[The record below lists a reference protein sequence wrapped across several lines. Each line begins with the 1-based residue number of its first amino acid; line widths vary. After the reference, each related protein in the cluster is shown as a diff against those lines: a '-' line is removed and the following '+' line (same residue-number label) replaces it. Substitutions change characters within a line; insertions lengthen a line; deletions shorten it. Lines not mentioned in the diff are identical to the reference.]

1 MARFA
6 RYAEEL
12 DEHIGSEV
20 SEFLRIQEIPN
31 SFDVSEF
38 AGLSEF
44 FRKEIL
50 SRLYAKYNRGT
61 VGLSE

>member
-12 DEHIGSEV
+12 DNHIGSEV
-20 SEFLRIQEIPN
+20 SEYLESQEAPN
-31 SFDVSEF
+31 SFDASEF
-38 AGLSEF
+38 ANLSEF

-50 SRLYAKYNRGT
+50 SRLYAKYNCGT
-61 VGLSE
+61 V